1 VVVFCVPR
9 ANAPEAHVLQEQV
22 NAAIT
27 RALGKA
33 LKPEKVLIVRE
44 LPKTRSG
51 KIMRRVIRS
60 LYLGSEPGDLS
71 SLENPSSL
79 DEIQSAR

>member
-1 VVVFCVPR
+1 VVFCVPR
-9 ANAPEAHVLQEQV
+9 ASAPEADVLRDQV
-22 NAAIT
+22 SGAIT

-79 DEIQSAR
+79 EEIQSAR